1 MKMNSLEKILID
13 ADFERTNLPWSKPIV
28 VHGVP
33 GSGKTTVIDQLIKKD
48 PAISAISGGASI
60 HNFDGSAI
68 HKRGKEYIGNV
79 KVIDEYP
86 IFSDPLIDNSDIIFC
101 DPFQHNGS
109 TRKAH
114 FISFKTKRFGSE
126 TCTLLKKFNLNIK
139 SQKVDKVV
147 FGCCYE
153 EDPEGQILAFEK
165 DICNLLDRHRV
176 EYKSPESILGSN
188 CDKVTFYTSKE
199 QLIREDPDFWRFYI
213 CMTRHRDQ
221 LKILSP
227 NASFTASRSF

>member
-33 GSGKTTVIDQLIKKD
+33 GSGKTTVINLLIGKD
-48 PAISAISGGASI
+48 PTISAISGGASI

-68 HKRGKEYIGNV
+68 HRRSREYIGNV
-79 KVIDEYP
+79 KIVDEYP
-86 IFSDPLIDNSDIIFC
+86 IFNDPIVDNSDIIFC
-101 DPFQHNGS
+101 DPFQHCSN

-114 FISFKTKRFGSE
+114 FISLKTKRFGSE
-126 TCTLLKKFNLNIK
+126 TSSLLKKFNLHIE
-139 SQKVDKVV
+139 SQKVDKV
-147 FGCCYE
+147 FLGCCYQ

-165 DICNLLDRHRV
+165 DICDLLNKHRV
-176 EYKSPESILGSN
+176 EYKSPEDILGSN

-199 QLIREDPDFWRFYI
+199 QLTREDPDFWKFYI
-213 CMTRHRDQ
+213 CMTRHRNQ